1 MLCRLENTENGKTKF
16 ISLPKSD
23 SILASMLEDI
33 GVTAETNDKYK
44 VSYIGTRRPELAK
57 RIMEMGLSIEELNRV
72 AIFIFD
78 KGECWEKHFVM
89 LLNVFKP
96 KTKDDFFKLMKES
109 VAYHFFDA
117 SNDEQ
122 LGRLFRKMIEEQ
134 NQFLRRY
141 SNNSKKNNDK
151 EIGELVRACTEG
163 EYVEDGKYMV
173 RREIQYGVTDSD
185 LSMGEAWFSMNNEPC
200 CTCKI
205 SIADMNRIKKE
216 VRQKHQ
222 LIELN
227 LPMTMNEIHKML
239 QPLNTDNIAY
249 IFNDS
254 KTMFPVK
261 QAETMSLWEINELA
275 EIWSE
280 FHMGDYQ
287 AEKLYE
293 IMSYEGKSL
302 TFDNIIDYVQ
312 RMSDYRFYPNATE
325 LTNVT
330 HNYQIKEKYLHDD
343 PYTQRMCSKMEIVV
357 ELMKKFE
364 GRIIKKL
371 GIILYTKGENGFEEY
386 YDIDYV

>member
-141 SNNSKKNNDK
+141 SSNSKKNNDK

-227 LPMTMNEIHKML
+227 WK
-239 QPLNTDNIAY
+239 
-249 IFNDS
+249 
-254 KTMFPVK
+254 
-261 QAETMSLWEINELA
+261 
-275 EIWSE
+275 
-280 FHMGDYQ
+280 
-287 AEKLYE
+287 
-293 IMSYEGKSL
+293 
-302 TFDNIIDYVQ
+302 
-312 RMSDYRFYPNATE
+312 
-325 LTNVT
+325 
-330 HNYQIKEKYLHDD
+330 
-343 PYTQRMCSKMEIVV
+343 
-357 ELMKKFE
+357 
-364 GRIIKKL
+364 
-371 GIILYTKGENGFEEY
+371 
-386 YDIDYV
+386 

>member
-16 ISLPKSD
+16 ISLPKND
-23 SILASMLEDI
+23 NILSSMLEDI
-33 GVTAETNDKYK
+33 EVTTETNSKYRI
-44 VSYIGTRRPELAK
+44 SYIDTLRPELAK
-57 RIMEMGLSIEELNRV
+57 RIMELGLSVEELNRV
-72 AIFIFD
+72 AVFIFD
-78 KGECWEKHFVM
+78 KGECWEKHFVL

-117 SNDEQ
+117 SNDEE

-134 NQFLRRY
+134 NQFLRHY
-141 SNNSKKNNDK
+141 SSNSKKNNDK
-151 EIGELVRACTEG
+151 EIGELVRVCTEG
-163 EYVEDGKYMV
+163 EYVEGGKYMV
-173 RREIQYGVTDSD
+173 KREIQYGVTDSD
-185 LSMGEAWFSMNNEPC
+185 MSIGEAWFGMNNEPHC
-200 CTCKI
+200 VCEI
-205 SIADMNRIKKE
+205 NIADMSRIKKE

-249 IFNDS
+249 IFNNS
-254 KTMFPVK
+254 ETMFPVK

-280 FHMGDYQ
+280 FHKGDYQ
-287 AEKLYE
+287 SEKLYA
-293 IMSYEGKSL
+293 IMAYEGKSL
-302 TFDNIIDYVQ
+302 TFDNIIDCVQ
-312 RMSDYRFYPNATE
+312 RMSDYRFYPKATE
-325 LTNVT
+325 LTNIT
-330 HNYQIKEKYLHDD
+330 HAYQIKSKYLHDD

-357 ELMKKFE
+357 ELMKKFG
-364 GRIIKKL
+364 GRIIKNL
-371 GIILYTKGENGFEEY
+371 GIILCTKGDNGFEEY

>member
-23 SILASMLEDI
+23 NILAAMLEDI
-33 GVTAETNDKYK
+33 GVTAETNEKYK
-44 VSYIGTRRPELAK
+44 ISYVGTLRPELAK
-57 RIMEMGLSIEELNRV
+57 RIMEVGLSIEELNRV
-72 AIFIFD
+72 AVFIFD
-78 KGECWEKHFVM
+78 KGEGWEKHFVL

-96 KTKDDFFKLMKES
+96 KTKEDFFKVMKES

-117 SNDEQ
+117 SNDEE
-122 LGRLFRKMIEEQ
+122 LGSLFRKMIEEQ
-134 NQFLRRY
+134 NTFLQYFSRNR
-141 SNNSKKNNDK
+141 KKNNDK
-151 EIGELVRACTEG
+151 EIGELVRSCTEG
-163 EYVEDGKYMV
+163 EYVEGGKYMV
-173 RREIQYGVTDSD
+173 RREVQYGVTDSD
-185 LSMGEAWFSMNNEPC
+185 MSIGEAWLGMNNETHYVC
-200 CTCKI
+200 EVN
-205 SIADMNRIKKE
+205 IADMNHIKKE

-239 QPLNTDNIAY
+239 QPLNSDNIAY

-280 FHMGDYQ
+280 FHKGDYQ
-287 AEKLYE
+287 IEKLYA
-293 IMSYEGKSL
+293 IMAYEGKSL
-302 TFDNIIDYVQ
+302 TFDNIIDCVQ
-312 RMSDYRFYPNATE
+312 RMSDYRFYPKATE
-325 LTNVT
+325 LSNIS
-330 HNYQIKEKYLHDD
+330 HAYQIKSKYLHDD
-343 PYTQRMCSKMEIVV
+343 PSTQRMCSKMEIVV

-371 GIILYTKGENGFEEY
+371 GTILYTKGENGFEEY